1 MISFVKEYGILP
13 AMFYENKVFSSGS
26 YLPYCTWQH
35 QHFTMIQRDYPGDEW
50 WEEKVSKEDNWKSGE
65 EAWK

>member
-1 MISFVKEYGILP
+1 MRTKYFPV
-13 AMFYENKVFSSGS
+13 AD